1 MKTFLLNLRNNTKYF
16 CETEINI
23 EDIKASWKFNSDFP
37 LGCER
42 GISNENLKFV
52 KKDRE
57 FLLEQYLIYGQSL
70 NFQLILTENNRS
82 IFLTLDF
89 STVVFDD
96 VYFEVG
102 FVFSELAE
110 KIKEIDKNKEYYFT
124 ENQVVKRKLYSK
136 SKVANNG
143 FSSFPKNVKIDYHS
157 PLIGDYWTKTRYENI
172 NELNISDLKTHG
184 YTINMPISP
193 PNIEI
198 YTAGWNTTN
207 ALRNPSDF
215 TSLISWRSQSSD
227 IEQTSQ
233 LTVDISAVF
242 NYMFSLNFNSND
254 FFVDISLN
262 LAKQTVIA
270 GQPSVYSII
279 QRWGDTHQL
288 LTMSA
293 NTLSYNKKRTIT
305 CKIAEPF
312 GNFDEINYHLYLT
325 LLIRGDA
332 RDDQWLSGFS
342 SENLQVGQFKIT
354 NFDYETTLEKIYI
367 PSVNCLMFNDFIRYI
382 NKNKA
387 NVFVNECD
395 LLLKDC
401 VLTSLDF
408 SKNVK
413 NPLKISVSELM
424 HDISMLYAVKFT
436 EIQGKYHIVPINYEY
451 ETIEVSDVHNVKYS
465 NIENYTSISVNKEDE
480 RPDNKYKY
488 QLFNGGYQNNG
499 YQFVEDAYK
508 NIKLNDKELKSN
520 YIFSGDKIF
529 DVFLKGEKSTDILI
543 INCLNNLSI
552 IEPHDH
558 LHEDNYINEY
568 FAVSL
573 IIERLAPYLLSFI
586 KPFEVWILK
595 SNNKLNAKFSNIFQK
610 ILNKEFLMF
619 SSVVNN
625 IMYKP
630 YGISG
635 SIPLNMDNLTKLIKD
650 SKTLKIK
657 DEYIML
663 TNVEFNFNPQT
674 IEFEGFIMN

>member
-82 IFLTLDF
+82 IFLSLDF

-96 VYFEVG
+96 VSFEVG

-110 KIKEIDKNKEYYFT
+110 KIKEIDKDKKYYFT
-124 ENQVVKRKLYSK
+124 ENQVVKRRLYSK
-136 SKVANNG
+136 SKVANSG
-143 FSSFPKNVKIDYHS
+143 FSSFPKNVKIDYNS
-157 PLIGDYWTKTRYENI
+157 PFIGDHWTKTRFDNI

-184 YTINMPISP
+184 FTVNMPISP
-193 PNIEI
+193 PNIEV
-198 YTAGWNTTN
+198 YNSGWNSTN
-207 ALRNPSDF
+207 YAILPSNF
-215 TSLISWRSQSSD
+215 TSLISWRSKSSD
-227 IEQTSQ
+227 IMLNAKLKINIE
-233 LTVDISAVF
+233 AVL
-242 NYMFSLNFNSND
+242 NYMFKMDYIVSTFYADVILN
-254 FFVDISLN
+254 VDR
-262 LAKQTVIA
+262 QTVVS
-270 GQPSVYSII
+270 GHESVYTHINTYTSTFELNQTNNYNGII
-279 QRWGDTHQL
+279 NLNR
-288 LTMSA
+288 
-293 NTLSYNKKRTIT
+293 SYDIDCIT
-305 CKIAEPF
+305 SEPF
-312 GNFDEINYHLYLT
+312 GAFDEINYHVYLT
-325 LLIRGDA
+325 ILLRGDA
-332 RDDQWLSGFS
+332 HDTQVWNGFS
-342 SENLQVGQFKIT
+342 AENVQVGQFNIT
-354 NFDYETTLEKIYI
+354 NFEYETTLSSVFI
-367 PSVNCLMFNDFIRYI
+367 PNVNCLKFNDFIRYI

-451 ETIEVSDVHNVKYS
+451 ETIEVSDAFNIKFT
-465 NIENYTSISVNKEDE
+465 NIENYNSITINKERE
-480 RPDNKYKY
+480 RPENKYKY
-488 QLFNGGYQNNG
+488 QMYNGGYQVVDDLYGVLKNN
-499 YQFVEDAYK
+499 E
-508 NIKLNDKELKSN
+508 KELKSN
-520 YIFSGDKIF
+520 NIFSGDEIF
-529 DVFLKGEKSTDILI
+529 NIFLKGEKNTDIMI
-543 INCLNNLSI
+543 INCLTKFSI

-573 IIERLAPYLLSFI
+573 IIERLAPYLLSFL
-586 KPFEVWILK
+586 KPFEILILK
-595 SNNKLNAKFSNIFQK
+595 SNNKLDAKFSNIFQK

-625 IMYKP
+625 IRYKP